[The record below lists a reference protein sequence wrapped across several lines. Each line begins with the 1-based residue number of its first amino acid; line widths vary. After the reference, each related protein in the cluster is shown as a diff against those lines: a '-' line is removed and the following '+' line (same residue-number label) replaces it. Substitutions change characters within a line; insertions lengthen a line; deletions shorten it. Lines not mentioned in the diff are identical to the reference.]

1 MPKLTFVAG
10 ARYAAWRDLDAWNE
24 SDIDRNAAR
33 FRSGID
39 VWIVQTYLHVRDVL
53 AAEGWKVALS
63 DRFEPGAIC
72 VAHWDE
78 LHRLR
83 WRAALAYLIGIRA
96 DRPPLCVADKVV
108 RQNTLVPDDAATIG
122 IAPWPQPG
130 MRGRRAERGDR
141 VQRIGYFGRMAQAP
155 AFFSD
160 PAFLAEVAALGLE
173 FVPSEHDWQDYRDID
188 VVIAFR
194 TAPPAQLRHKPVS
207 KVANAWLAGV
217 PAIVGPEPAY
227 LQLRRD
233 ELDMC
238 VAHDAPGVIA
248 SLSRLVREPG
258 FYPGDA
264 PAGAGA
270 GAGVRRPGASAAMA
284 GLLPRAGRPGVR
296 AVAGARR
303 LAAAALPLVPRP
315 ARLAEDRRQ
324 ALPRAGARRAGGDGQ
339 ARFGRRRGA
348 GDDGREDSD
357 ARAAAPEIGV
367 ERRVVVHLELAVDA
381 PERAPGG
388 RLVEQAVVAGGRGR
402 RVAARGARP
411 SARTRHGARRWRSG
425 PLRRAPCGAA

>member
-1 MPKLTFVAG
+1 MLKLTFVAG
-10 ARYAAWRDLDAWNE
+10 ARYAAWRDLDAWTE
-24 SDIDRNAAR
+24 SDIDRNAVR

-96 DRPPLCVADKVV
+96 DRPPMCVADKIV
-108 RQNTLVPDDAATIG
+108 RQNTLVADDAATIG

-130 MRGRRAERGDR
+130 MRVRRAERGDR

-160 PAFLAEVAALGLE
+160 PEFLAEIAALGLE
-173 FVPSEHDWQDYRDID
+173 FVPSEHDWQDYRDVD

-194 TAPPAQLRHKPVS
+194 TAPPSVLRHKPVTKLS
-207 KVANAWLAGV
+207 NAWLAGV

-233 ELDMC
+233 ERDMC
-238 VAHDAPGVIA
+238 VADDAADVLA
-248 SLSRLVREPG
+248 ALTRLTREPG
-258 FYPGDA
+258 FYQ
-264 PAGAGA
+264 
-270 GAGVRRPGASAAMA
+270 AM
-284 GLLPRAGRPGVR
+284 R
-296 AVAGARR
+296 
-303 LAAAALPLVPRP
+303 
-315 ARLAEDRRQ
+315 
-324 ALPRAGARRAGGDGQ
+324 
-339 ARFGRRRGA
+339 
-348 GDDGREDSD
+348 
-357 ARAAAPEIGV
+357 ARAAA
-367 ERRVVVHLELAVDA
+367 RA
-381 PERAPGG
+381 PEFDVPAIRSRWLDFFRERVSPAFAQWQARHDSPLARYPWYFRQLLAERLAAKRYRAQA
-388 RLVEQAVVAGGRGR
+388 REEQQAMGAHASAPAAGF
-402 RVAARGARP
+402 ATIDARTQTPARP
-411 SARTRHGARRWRSG
+411 
-425 PLRRAPCGAA
+425 PLR

>member
-10 ARYAAWRDLDAWNE
+10 ARYAEWRDLDGWNE

-83 WRAALAYLIGIRA
+83 WRAPLAYLIGIRA

-130 MRGRRAERGDR
+130 MRVRRPERGDR

-160 PAFLAEVAALGLE
+160 PAFLDEVAALGLE

-233 ELDMC
+233 ELDMG
-238 VAHDAPGVIA
+238 VAHDGPGVIA
-248 SLSRLVREPG
+248 ALSRLVREPG
-258 FYPGDA
+258 FYP
-264 PAGAGA
+264 
-270 GAGVRRPGASAAMA
+270 AMRQ
-284 GLLPRAGRPGVR
+284 RAR
-296 AVAGARR
+296 
-303 LAAAALPLVPRP
+303 
-315 ARLAEDRRQ
+315 
-324 ALPRAGARRAGGDGQ
+324 
-339 ARFGRRRGA
+339 
-348 GDDGREDSD
+348 
-357 ARAAAPEIGV
+357 
-367 ERRVVVHLELAVDA
+367 
-381 PERAPGG
+381 ERAPEFDVPAL
-388 RLVEQAVVAGGRGR
+388 RLRWLDFFRERVAPAFAQWQARDASPLSRYPWYLGQLASQRIAGKRFRAQVRAEQAAMGKHASATAAGLSP
-402 RVAARGARP
+402 VDVKTQTPARP
-411 SARTRHGARRWRSG
+411 
-425 PLRRAPCGAA
+425 PLR